1 MHTRTF
7 HVMNGVLFGHR
18 EKETPT
24 MRKAECAQHAA
35 GADVMGDG
43 VLRWWEE
50 YVRRLD
56 GGHYHVTH
64 LLPADQ
70 VHDGGLNFGA

>member
-1 MHTRTF
+1 MPW
-7 HVMNGVLFGHR
+7 L
-18 EKETPT
+18 
-24 MRKAECAQHAA
+24 AA
-35 GADVMGDG
+35 DLEVGGDG

-56 GGHYHVTH
+56 SGHYHVTH

-70 VHDGGLNFGA
+70 VHDGNICFRYHSLQRTPHGSNS

>member
-1 MHTRTF
+1 
-7 HVMNGVLFGHR
+7 VPWL
-18 EKETPT
+18 
-24 MRKAECAQHAA
+24 AA
-35 GADVMGDG
+35 DLEVGGDG

-56 GGHYHVTH
+56 SGHYHVTH

-70 VHDGGLNFGA
+70 VLDGEINSGDVPKQQIWFHT